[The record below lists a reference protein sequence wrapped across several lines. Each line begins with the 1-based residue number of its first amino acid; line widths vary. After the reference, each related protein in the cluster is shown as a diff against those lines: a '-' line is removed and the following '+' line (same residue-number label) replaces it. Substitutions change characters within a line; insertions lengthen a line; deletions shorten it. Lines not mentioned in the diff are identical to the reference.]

1 MQQSISAQRAAVVSH
16 GTQVVPARRWHPTGH
31 QVSIFSSLIMAV
43 AIGVF
48 FIAMRGWSPSPEWQ
62 VQTDFAVTWT
72 LLTYIWLQM
81 GTLILVGAGSK
92 TRMWLDALSSVVPL
106 FLIVYVVLQ
115 YYSGYLA
122 LSPFQVKTAWVTAYT
137 MLLDLVIDLGVSV
150 LLSRQ
155 VVDVGASGVG

>member
-1 MQQSISAQRAAVVSH
+1 MQQSISAQRAAVVSEGAH
-16 GTQVVPARRWHPTGH
+16 AIPVRRWHPTGH
-31 QVSIFSSLIMAV
+31 QVSIFSSLLMAV
-43 AIGVF
+43 VIGVF
-48 FIAMRGWSPSPEWQ
+48 FIAMRGWSPPPEWQ
-62 VQTDFAVTWT
+62 VQADFAVTWI

-106 FLIVYVVLQ
+106 FLIVYVILQ
-115 YYSGYLA
+115 YHSGYLA
-122 LSPFQVKTAWVTAYT
+122 LSPFQVKTAWVTSYT